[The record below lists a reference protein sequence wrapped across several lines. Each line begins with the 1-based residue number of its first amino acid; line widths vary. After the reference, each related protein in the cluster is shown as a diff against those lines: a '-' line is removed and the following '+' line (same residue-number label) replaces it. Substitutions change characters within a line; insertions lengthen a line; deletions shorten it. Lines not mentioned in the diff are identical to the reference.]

1 MLFHE
6 RWYPL
11 LRDTSLGFLPTPPRP
26 CRGQAS
32 WMLPEMSPVW
42 SQKMYL
48 KISKSGYQNLRA
60 FRATAAFR
68 VDQHFR
74 SWNSTILEYI
84 LDQAAKNWLNRW
96 IPGLKYFFFPGE
108 ILWRREPIKANVL
121 VSRSRSMDQLR
132 IKIQPTNETVRH
144 LNINAYTTETKQP
157 WPSQKKK
164 HTNIAPWLTCFVKNS
179 QSLVFW
185 CCDAVSETP
194 LTKEL
199 DDMEPKHLPVAAE
212 K

>member
-26 CRGQAS
+26 CRGRAS

-68 VDQHFR
+68 VDQKFPK
-74 SWNSTILEYI
+74 LEFHHPGVYTWPSCKK
-84 LDQAAKNWLNRW
+84 LMKNRW
-96 IPGLKYFFFPGE
+96 DSRTKIFFFRVRSCDVGNP
-108 ILWRREPIKANVL
+108 WRQACF

-164 HTNIAPWLTCFVKNS
+164 HKYCSMI
-179 QSLVFW
+179 
-185 CCDAVSETP
+185 
-194 LTKEL
+194 
-199 DDMEPKHLPVAAE
+199 DMLR
-212 K
+212 